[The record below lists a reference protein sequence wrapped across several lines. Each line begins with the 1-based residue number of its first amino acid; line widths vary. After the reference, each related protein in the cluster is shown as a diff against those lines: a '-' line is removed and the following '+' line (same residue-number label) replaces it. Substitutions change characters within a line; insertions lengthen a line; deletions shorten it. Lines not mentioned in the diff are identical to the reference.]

1 MARPQSHGP
10 GRGQGGVYLSHRHR
24 ERNGYILLLPSLKNQ
39 RSIMAKGT
47 DGGEVG
53 RTKLLTV
60 EEVKIKDQE
69 MDPDPHS
76 V

>member
-1 MARPQSHGP
+1 
-10 GRGQGGVYLSHRHR
+10 
-24 ERNGYILLLPSLKNQ
+24 
-39 RSIMAKGT
+39 MAKGT

-69 MDPDPHS
+69 MEEVWSSQLHS